1 MNGMESPRVF
11 IIILNWNGL
20 EDTLECLES
29 VFKLDYPNFRVVIV
43 DNHSSDGSVEVLAK
57 EYPKVKMI
65 ENHENLGYAGG
76 NNIGIRHAIEEGAE
90 LVWLLN
96 NDAVVESETL
106 AKLIRVSEQS
116 PQIGLVSPVI
126 WSYGEPRQMQFSGT
140 EFDWS
145 DFVKE
150 TDEESQTFQNK
161 DIRISVSLVGTALLI
176 RRSIIEKAGYLN
188 EKYFAYSEDN
198 EYSVRVAKLGYSN
211 VIVNSAKIYHKGSS
225 STSGEKKPI
234 QMYFRT
240 RNLYFLWMDNI
251 EGLKKWKYFFRY
263 LAYVIS
269 VVAEVRNE
277 GLQESIN
284 ACFDGAW
291 CAVRGIGGPLDKSIR
306 MPSPI
311 KKLLYCLCSWHPYF
325 WAGLIKGDLLNVY
338 FEVIKRIRIKT
349 RRSVLGQGR

>member
-1 MNGMESPRVF
+1 MKSPRVF

-43 DNHSSDGSVEVLAK
+43 DNHSSDGAVEVLTK
-57 EYPKVKMI
+57 EYPKVKVI
-65 ENHENLGYAGG
+65 ENHENLGYTGG
-76 NNIGIRHAIEEGAE
+76 NNIAIRHAIEEGAE
-90 LVWLLN
+90 FVWLLN
-96 NDAVVESETL
+96 NDVVVESETL
-106 AKLIRVSEQS
+106 GKLIDVSERH
-116 PQIGLVSPVI
+116 PEIGLVSPVI
-126 WSYGEPRQMQFSGT
+126 WSCDEPRQMQFSGT

-145 DFVKE
+145 DFVKK
-150 TDEESQTFQNK
+150 TDEENQLFQNK

-211 VIVNSAKIYHKGSS
+211 VIVNSAKIYHKGSR
-225 STSGEKKPI
+225 STSGGKKPI

-251 EGLKKWKYFFRY
+251 EGCKKWKYFLRY

-269 VVAEVRNE
+269 MVAEVKKE
-277 GLQESIN
+277 ESKESVN

-291 CAVRGIGGPLDKSIR
+291 CAIRRVGGPLNRSVK
-306 MPSPI
+306 MPGVI
-311 KKLLYCLCSWHPYF
+311 KTLLYCLSSWHPYF
-325 WAGLIKGDLLNVY
+325 WASVAKGDLHSIRR
-338 FEVIKRIRIKT
+338 EATKRIKQ
-349 RRSVLGQGR
+349 RRSILFPGR